1 MNNILDD
8 FFFFGL
14 SKISFLGFK
23 PFLQQLKCPTFLL
36 YAPLNLQY
44 MCLCLN
50 ECAYIIFFSL
60 FLVQNCQYHP
70 NTHFNLF
77 GLDPYLNTD
86 AGTMSPFEH
95 GEVFVLDDGGEV
107 HREISSLFIYC
118 CTLEN
123 ISVFPFFF
131 FSGGMYIFD
140 HQVYFL
146 PLSMHLLR
154 FGSASWTFAFYFL
167 YNNEKFKLKILEKR

>member
-1 MNNILDD
+1 
-8 FFFFGL
+8 
-14 SKISFLGFK
+14 
-23 PFLQQLKCPTFLL
+23 
-36 YAPLNLQY
+36 

-131 FSGGMYIFD
+131 FQGGCIFLTIKSIFYLCPCI
-140 HQVYFL
+140 YFVLDQL
-146 PLSMHLLR
+146 PGLLHFTSFIIMKSLS
-154 FGSASWTFAFYFL
+154 
-167 YNNEKFKLKILEKR
+167 LKS